1 MKQRLSEDVISM
13 RAAKEIKEGD
23 YCNLGLGI
31 PQLCAIYVP
40 ETVKVQ
46 TENGALAYGPLIE
59 MPDPDGMSE
68 DELNEAIDQLI
79 TERNPNFSDA
89 GARSFYAAP
98 GMSFCDLLTSFAMI
112 RSGRLSTILG
122 GLQVAENGD
131 LAIHSI
137 GSDEQY
143 PQIGGSMDLAWG
155 ANRVIVAMTHTTRN
169 DEPKIVK
176 QLSLPIST
184 PRCVDMI
191 ITDLAVIKVVPDGL
205 LLKEIAPGWTVE
217 EVQALTE
224 PKLKIADDL
233 KEYEL

>member
-1 MKQRLSEDVISM
+1 MKERLTEDVIAM
-13 RAAKEIKEGD
+13 RAAMELKDGD

-40 ETVKVQ
+40 DTVKVQ
-46 TENGALAYGPLIE
+46 TENGAIAYGSLLE
-59 MPDPDGMSE
+59 LPDPEEMSE
-68 DELNEAIDQLI
+68 AELEAVVEELHAQRDA
-79 TERNPNFSDA
+79 NFQDA
-89 GARSFYAAP
+89 GARSFIAAP

-112 RSGRLSTILG
+112 RSGRLSTVLG

-131 LAIHSI
+131 LAIHSV

-155 ANRVIVAMTHTTRN
+155 AKRVIVTMTHTTRN

-176 QLSLPIST
+176 QLTLPMST
-184 PRCVDMI
+184 QQCVDMI
-191 ITDLAVIKVVPDGL
+191 ITDLAVIKVTPDGL
-205 LLKEIAPGWTVE
+205 LLKEIAPGWSVE